1 MTRQS
6 RTSAVIITKDGEQ
19 QVRARARVMG
29 HRRDTL
35 NSACQS
41 ESAGLSRS
49 GLRKYDPVFS
59 AVLHTRSKIIHVD
72 NATEG
77 GKKTKGEELHNPS
90 ERE

>member
-1 MTRQS
+1 
-6 RTSAVIITKDGEQ
+6 
-19 QVRARARVMG
+19 MG

-49 GLRKYDPVFS
+49 GLRKYDPVCS
-59 AVLHTRSKIIHVD
+59 AVLHTLCKIIHVD
-72 NATEG
+72 NVSGRRGVG
-77 GKKTKGEELHNPS
+77 GVLHNPS